1 MTQAYARA
9 LGYLTARNRTVKE
22 TIDYLRRK
30 GYPSSQIEEAI
41 ARLLELDLLN
51 DGRTASQW
59 VDYCLACKPRGRE
72 RLRQD
77 LLKRGV
83 DRGIIEEALG
93 KVDDDCEFAL
103 ALRILASRPVAE
115 WSRAKLSR
123 FLHNRGFTF
132 ACIER
137 VNLHYENLT

>member
-22 TIDYLRRK
+22 TTDYLCRK
-30 GYPSSQIEEAI
+30 GYPGFQIEEAI
-41 ARLLELDLLN
+41 ARLVDLDLLN
-51 DGRTASQW
+51 DRRTAFQW

-83 DRGIIEEALG
+83 DREIIDEALG
-93 KVDDDCEFAL
+93 KVDDDCELSL
-103 ALRILASRPVAE
+103 ALRVL
-115 WSRAKLSR
+115 
-123 FLHNRGFTF
+123 
-132 ACIER
+132 
-137 VNLHYENLT
+137 